1 MEPPIQV
8 TLAANAGV
16 LLRVRNTSILIDALF
31 ADTSGC
37 GPSPETRERLMSDL
51 RLLTKWITCCLRT
64 CTRTISPRT

>member
-37 GPSPETRERLMSDL
+37 GLSPETRECSHSAQAMSGGL
-51 RLLTKWITCCLRT
+51 IL
-64 CTRTISPRT
+64 SP